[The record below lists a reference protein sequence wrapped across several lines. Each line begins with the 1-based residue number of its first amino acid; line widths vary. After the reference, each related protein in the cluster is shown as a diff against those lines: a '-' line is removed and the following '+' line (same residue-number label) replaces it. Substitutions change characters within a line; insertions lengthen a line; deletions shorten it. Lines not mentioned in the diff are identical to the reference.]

1 MTRFREAVIDEAS
14 RGTPVSLSPLRSL
27 ARDAGVT
34 TAILVEGVSDQA
46 ALETLAAR
54 RARDLEAEGVC
65 IVPLGGATSI
75 RRFLER
81 LGPHGLDLRLLGLCD
96 VGEERYF
103 RRGLELAG
111 VGRELGARDL
121 EALGFFVCDA
131 DLEAELIRALGSDG
145 VERVI
150 EAEGDLRALRSLQRQ
165 PAQRARTREEQLHRF
180 MGSIGG
186 RKARY
191 ASALINAAE
200 PGRIPRPLDRLLASL
215 RTESGA

>member
-1 MTRFREAVIDEAS
+1 MTA
-14 RGTPVSLSPLRSL
+14 
-27 ARDAGVT
+27 
-34 TAILVEGVSDQA
+34 AILVEGVSDQVA
-46 ALETLAAR
+46 IEALAAR
-54 RARDLEAEGVC
+54 RDRDLEADGVC
-65 IVPLGGATSI
+65 VVPLGGATSI
-75 RRFLER
+75 RRFLEK

-111 VGRELGARDL
+111 VGRELGAGDL

-131 DLEAELIRALGSDG
+131 DLEAELIRALGPDG

-165 PAQRARTREEQLHRF
+165 PAQRERTREEQLHRF

-191 ASALINAAE
+191 ASALINAME
-200 PGRIPRPLDRLLASL
+200 PDRIPRPLDRLVASV
-215 RTESGA
+215 